1 MNRPTIALACIMKN
15 EIDHIRP
22 MLESVAGCY
31 DHIYLTDTGSTDGTI
46 EVVTSGEAEK
56 IAGCPVTLKHFKW
69 IEDFAAARNYSME
82 GVTEEYVMWLDL
94 DDAMSSKEAFKMW
107 RDEVMVL
114 SDFWLAP
121 YNYAYDDKGRP
132 VCTFLRERVIRTTKK
147 FKWEYFI
154 HEGMIAQ
161 EFVQAM
167 LANNWTVNH
176 RRTLKDYEVDFNRNV
191 TILEKRSKIEELPP
205 RLKFYYGK
213 ELCDKGRFAEGY
225 VWLDQ
230 VADHPQLEGHD
241 RILTFEYLVRACLHR
256 YHSEQEHLPA
266 NKKDPTLLAKGLS
279 LACNGMALAP
289 NRAEFYC
296 LAADCLVK
304 MGRETEALPLYG
316 AAVQCK
322 KPAGQGQG
330 FLYVNHTAYE
340 HVPRDMMAR
349 IHFKLG
355 DIESAIVVA
364 TESVKLFGH
373 DESKKLLGELLNM
386 KSSIEKNDNVDKQK
400 CDDVVFTCLPGSHP
414 YPFDE
419 ELYKTKG
426 FGGSETALVEV
437 AAHIKKITGRNVIVF
452 NTRES
457 EKICESGV
465 IYRPAQQAFEY
476 FAQFEPKVHYA
487 WRHAV
492 KLTSAPTFVWCHDLM
507 TPGAE
512 NHANYTMILALSE
525 FHKNFL
531 QVTQNIPPE
540 KILVTSNGVNKER
553 FDMTVVKNE
562 NKIVWPSS
570 PDRGLERAIDIIE
583 IARAKSGRDLE
594 LHVYYGIENLL
605 KAPGLEEKAQ
615 KLLDLI
621 KSKSW
626 IKYHGNV
633 DQKTL
638 AREMKEAVVWL
649 YPANFIETFCITA
662 IEAMYAGC
670 FAIARELGALKNT
683 LRPFADRGW
692 AKLLFLDANTTEEKE
707 LWAIQLLYALDSR
720 AWEKI
725 DMTGFDHSWRLVAY
739 HFIDFGGLRGAMIK
753 QIEREAQEMGL

>member
-15 EIDHIRP
+15 EIAHIER
-22 MLESVAGCY
+22 MLKSVEGCF

-46 EVVTSGEAEK
+46 EFVTSGQAEK
-56 IAGCPVTLKHFKW
+56 TAGCPVTLKHFAW
-69 IEDFAAARNYSME
+69 VDDFAAARNHSMD
-82 GVTEEYVMWLDL
+82 GVKEEYVMWLDL
-94 DDAMSSKEAFKMW
+94 DDGLSDKAAFKMW
-107 RDEVMVL
+107 RDEVLVL

-121 YNYAYDDKGRP
+121 YNYAFDDKGRP

-147 FKWEYFI
+147 FRWEYFI

-161 EFVQAM
+161 EPVQAM
-167 LANNWTVNH
+167 LASNWTVQH
-176 RRTLKDYEVDFNRNV
+176 CRTLKDYEIDFSRNV
-191 TILEKRSKIEELPP
+191 TILEKRSKVEELPP

-213 ELCDKGRFAEGY
+213 ELCDKGRFSEGY

-230 VADHPQLEGHD
+230 VSDHPKLEGHD

-256 YHSEQEHLPA
+256 YYSEQEHLPEHKRDA
-266 NKKDPTLLAKGLS
+266 TLLAKGLS
-279 LACNGMALAP
+279 LSCQGMSLAP

-316 AAVQCK
+316 AAIQCK
-322 KPAGQGQG
+322 KPQGQG
-330 FLYVNHTAYE
+330 VGFLYINHTAYE
-340 HVPRDMMAR
+340 HIPRDMMAR
-349 IHFKLG
+349 IYFKLG
-355 DIESAIVVA
+355 DLETALNFA
-364 TESVKLFGH
+364 NDSVKLFNN
-373 DESKKLLGELLNM
+373 DESKKLLGELLNLKM
-386 KSSIEKNDNVDKQK
+386 KVDESKTTEKVK
-400 CDDVVFTCLPGSHP
+400 CDDVVFTCMPGSHP

-426 FGGSETALVEV
+426 FGGSETAIVEV
-437 AAHIKKITGRNVIVF
+437 ARHVKKITGRNVIVF

-457 EKICESGV
+457 EKVCESGV
-465 IYRPAQQAFEY
+465 IYKPAQLMYDY
-476 FAQFEPKVHYA
+476 FSKNIPKVHYA

-492 KLTSAPTFVWCHDLM
+492 KLTDAPTFVWCHDLM

-512 NHANYTMILALSE
+512 NHQNYHMILALSD

-531 QVTQNIPPE
+531 QVVQNIPPE

-553 FDMTVVKNE
+553 FDVPAVKNE

-583 IARAKSGRDLE
+583 IARAKSGRELE
-594 LHVYYGIENLL
+594 LHVYYGLENLL
-605 KAPGLEEKAQ
+605 RTPGLEEKGQ
-615 KLLDLI
+615 KLIDLV
-621 KSKSW
+621 KSKPW

-633 DQKTL
+633 DQTTL
-638 AREMKEAVVWL
+638 AREMKEAVIWL
-649 YPANFIETFCITA
+649 YPANFIETYCITA

-683 LRPFADRGW
+683 LKPFADRGF
-692 AKLLFLDANTTEEKE
+692 AKLLFLDANTKEEKE
-707 LWAIQLLYALDSR
+707 IWATQVLYALDSR

-725 DMTGFDHSWRLVAY
+725 DMTEFDYSWKLVAY

-753 QIEREAQEMGL
+753 QIEAEAQELGL